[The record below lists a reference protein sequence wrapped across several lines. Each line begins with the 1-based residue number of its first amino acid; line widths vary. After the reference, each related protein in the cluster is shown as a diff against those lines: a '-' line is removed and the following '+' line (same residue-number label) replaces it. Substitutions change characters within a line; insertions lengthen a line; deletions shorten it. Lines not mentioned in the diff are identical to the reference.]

1 MEWLQQVLD
10 GSPDAAAVEHLRRG
24 FTTWLNSA
32 TRGRRDHNGKIQRS
46 RPLSLARCL
55 ILHDSPER
63 VRTAQR
69 DALLRSV
76 AELLP
81 VDQRHPWKRATALC
95 NEARSFARHQWLC
108 WVGLDTPPL
117 YASEINRLLWQA
129 MRAGGGKLPTTAR
142 QYATI
147 LES

>member
-10 GSPDAAAVEHLRRG
+10 GSPDAATVEHLRRG
-24 FTTWLNSA
+24 LTTWLNSA
-32 TRGRRDHNGKIQRS
+32 TGGRRDCSGKIQRS

-55 ILHDSPER
+55 GLPESPER

-69 DALLRSV
+69 DAHLRAV
-76 AELLP
+76 ADLLP
-81 VDQRHPWKRATALC
+81 VQPHHPWKRATALC
-95 NEARSFARHQWLC
+95 NEARSFTRHQWLC
-108 WVGLDTPPL
+108 WVGLEAPPA
-117 YASEINRLLWQA
+117 YASEINRLLWLA

-142 QYATI
+142 QYASI

>member
-1 MEWLQQVLD
+1 MEWLQQVLV
-10 GSPDAAAVEHLRRG
+10 GSLDAETVEHLRRG

-32 TRGRRDHNGKIQRS
+32 TRGRRDRNGKIQRS
-46 RPLSLARCL
+46 KPLSLARCL
-55 ILHDSPER
+55 ALPESPER

-69 DALLRSV
+69 DAYLR
-76 AELLP
+76 AAADLLP
-81 VDQRHPWKRATALC
+81 YDHLNPWRRANALC
-95 NEARSFARHQWLC
+95 IEVHDFSRHQWLC
-108 WVGLDTPPL
+108 WIDLDAPPL